1 VTRPSDL
8 TDFDYGARM
17 TGQAT
22 RDPRLE
28 RTQATVLTAVRRLLD
43 TEGPLAVT
51 FGRVSRETG
60 VSRTTLYRHWAGPSE
75 LLADAW
81 SRVAPPNTVAHTAD
95 LRADLVELF
104 VGVRDMVESPT
115 MRRSLPA
122 LLAAA
127 QGDRV
132 IATLHARF
140 VQDRRQPIV
149 DRLDEA
155 RRSGDLAA
163 DADPDLLVDLLS
175 GPLFYRQLLRHEHTP
190 DARVIA
196 LVDAVL
202 SIARPPRPVGVQ

>member
-1 VTRPSDL
+1 
-8 TDFDYGARM
+8 M

-28 RTQATVLTAVRRLLD
+28 RTRATVLGAVRRLLD
-43 TEGPLAVT
+43 TEGPHAVT

-81 SRVAPPNTVAHTAD
+81 ARAVPPNTVARSAD

-104 VGVRDMVESPT
+104 TGVRDVVESAT

-127 QGDRV
+127 HDDPV
-132 IATLHARF
+132 IAGLHAGF
-140 VQDRRQPIV
+140 VRDRRQPIV

-155 RRSGDLAA
+155 RRAGDLAP
-163 DADPDLLVDLLS
+163 DADPDLLVDLIS
-175 GPLFYRQLLRHEHTP
+175 GPLFYRQLLRREHTP
-190 DARVIA
+190 DERVVA

-202 SIARPPRPVGVQ
+202 SIARKSNNLG

>member
-1 VTRPSDL
+1 
-8 TDFDYGARM
+8 M
-17 TGQAT
+17 TGQVTRVT
-22 RDPRLE
+22 RDPRLA
-28 RTQATVLTAVRRLLD
+28 RTEETVLTAVRRLLNS
-43 TEGPLAVT
+43 EGPHAVT

-81 SRVAPPNTVAHTAD
+81 ARVVPPNSVARTAD

-104 VGVRDMVESPT
+104 TGVRDVVESAT

-127 QGDRV
+127 QDDPV
-132 IATLHARF
+132 IAKLHAEF
-140 VQDRRQPIV
+140 VRDRRQPII
-149 DRLDEA
+149 DRLHEA

-175 GPLFYRQLLRHEHTP
+175 GSLFYRQLLRHEHTP
-190 DARVIA
+190 DARVMA
-196 LVDAVL
+196 LVDTVL
-202 SIARPPRPVGVQ
+202 SVARPGRTARPARTG